1 MEEVPMIERMD
12 HINIVISDL
21 EKSRDF
27 FCLLG
32 FTEGIRS
39 ELDANFLERVTGI
52 RGARG
57 RFIAMHHP
65 GSGVS
70 VELLKFDECPPPAAD
85 LGLADRIGFRHLAF
99 AVTDIETTVRRL
111 QENGV
116 EFLSPIQ
123 TWEKT
128 GKKLVYFRGPD
139 GILLE
144 LAEYPKGD

>member
-1 MEEVPMIERMD
+1 MIGRMD
-12 HINIVISDL
+12 HINIVVSDL
-21 EKSRDF
+21 EKSRGF

-39 ELDANFLERVTGI
+39 ELDAKFLERLTGI

-57 RFIAMHHP
+57 HFIAMHHP

-70 VELLKFDECPPPAAD
+70 VELLKFDECPLPAID

-111 QENGV
+111 QGHGV

-144 LAEYPKGD
+144 LAEYPKGH

>member
-1 MEEVPMIERMD
+1 VIERID
-12 HINIVISDL
+12 HLNIVVSDL
-21 EKSRDF
+21 ERTKEF

-32 FTEGIRS
+32 FKEGIRS
-39 ELDANFLERVTGI
+39 ELDAHFLEKVTGI

-57 RFIAMHHP
+57 RFVALHHP

-70 VELLKFDECPPPAAD
+70 IELLKFDANTLPADD
-85 LGLADRIGFRHLAF
+85 LGQADRIGFRHLAF
-99 AVTDIETTVRRL
+99 SVADIEETVRRL
-111 QENGV
+111 KEAGV

-139 GILLE
+139 DILLE
-144 LAEYPKGD
+144 LAEYPKQS